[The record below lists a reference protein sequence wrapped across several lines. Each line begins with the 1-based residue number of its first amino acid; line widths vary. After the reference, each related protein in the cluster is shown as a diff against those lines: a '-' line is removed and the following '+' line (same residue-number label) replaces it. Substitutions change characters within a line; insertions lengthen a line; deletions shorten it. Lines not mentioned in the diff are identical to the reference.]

1 MDMDLLA
8 DKINFLD
15 SVAVLLNEAFPGYDF
30 GNSNVS
36 SFHGNKNE
44 QCNVYQEIGNWRLS
58 ISTSAK
64 SPSQSLAVELCLPQK
79 YRVPHVSA
87 REQERSVEKYNMW
100 IAKVNALGVKQK
112 LGEANHL
119 VIYDDEV
126 RNEHSLYN
134 DQYTGS
140 VLSTSRGETK
150 LTKTGDSGP
159 YIRLTKYRGRC
170 NINEIVGIVDDAITL
185 VNILNSLD

>member
-1 MDMDLLA
+1 MNLLA
-8 DKINFLD
+8 DNVNFLG
-15 SVAVLLNEAFPGYDF
+15 SVAALLNEAFPGYDF
-30 GNSNVS
+30 GNPNVS

-44 QCNVYQEIGNWRLS
+44 QCNIYQDIGNWRLS

-64 SPSQSLAVELCLPQK
+64 SSSQSLAVELCLPQK
-79 YRVPHVSA
+79 YRVPQVSA
-87 REQERSVEKYNMW
+87 REQARSVEKYNKW
-100 IAKVNALGVKQK
+100 IAKVNSLGVKQK

-170 NINEIVGIVDDAITL
+170 NVNEVVGIVDDAITL
-185 VNILNSLD
+185 VNILNSLE